1 MNTSLKNNEHLELIT
16 RRHWKLLIPSA
27 ALFAFILGISI
38 AIISSGYS
46 FGYFLPIIPLIYF
59 LYKVMDRQSDLWAVT
74 NLRVI
79 DEKGV
84 FSKNSKESP
93 IDKINNVSYNQSFW
107 GRIFHYGDVEIQT
120 AAEIGETLYHDVMN
134 PKLLKDTITTIQE
147 DYKKDQIKQQ
157 AEELANAINRGNIAN
172 GIGSNSKS
180 HSGISVSDELEKLH
194 ELMKKGIL
202 TPEEFIQQKNKLL
215 NG

>member
-27 ALFAFILGISI
+27 AIFAIVLGISI
-38 AIISSGYS
+38 GIISSGYS
-46 FGYFLPIIPLIYF
+46 LGYFLPIIPLIYF
-59 LYKVMDRQSDLWAVT
+59 LYKIMDRQSDLWAVT

-79 DEKGV
+79 DEQGV

-93 IDKINNVSYNQSFW
+93 IDKINNVSYQQSFL
-107 GRIFHYGDVEIQT
+107 GRIFQYGDVEIQT
-120 AAEIGETLYHDVMN
+120 AAEIGETIYHDVQH
-134 PKLLKDTITTIQE
+134 PKLLKDTITSVQE
-147 DYKKDQIKQQ
+147 NYKREQMKQQ
-157 AEELANAINRGNIAN
+157 ADELASAINRGNSSVS
-172 GIGSNSKS
+172 GSN
-180 HSGISVSDELEKLH
+180 GRVSVSDELEKLH
-194 ELMKKGIL
+194 ELKKKGIL

>member
-1 MNTSLKNNEHLELIT
+1 MNTSLKNNEHIELIT
-16 RRHWKLLIPSA
+16 RRHWKLLIPA
-27 ALFAFILGISI
+27 AAIFAIVLGVSI
-38 AIISSGYS
+38 GIIVSTKSDI
-46 FGYFLPIIPLIYF
+46 GYFLPIIPLIYF
-59 LYKVMDRQSDLWAVT
+59 LYKIMDRQSDLWAVT

-93 IDKINNVSYNQSFW
+93 IDKINNVSYEQSFW

-120 AAEIGETLYHDVMN
+120 AAEIGETVYHDVMN

-147 DYKKDQIKQQ
+147 DYKKDQMKQQ
-157 AEELANAINRGNIAN
+157 AEELANAINRGNNLA
-172 GIGSNSKS
+172 STHQKS
-180 HSGISVSDELEKLH
+180 VSVSDELEKLH

-202 TPEEFIQQKNKLL
+202 TPEEFTQQKNKLL
-215 NG
+215 NN